1 MDKWFIAFSV
11 FYYRILRYLNITYF
25 IYNKSTNRLEQRN
38 RNPRKRRLLRRALL
52 SIICLYSFCLASIP
66 FVFLVYLSIFAVKW
80 TVFQYTTIAYNVHVC
95 FTIIANISII
105 IYQVQRR
112 STSRVLVKLCN
123 KLFEIHEMLTT
134 LTGQRINNV
143 ELYIKGL
150 LALKLILIIWFV
162 IMTACNY
169 RLLLNDLFGFPI
181 FELAYMAHYMWL
193 LNVQK
198 TYELL
203 NDFVRRQVEELPPI
217 TECTTKCR
225 VRTEPLL
232 RALALNA
239 QTKELLLDF
248 LQRFNWFAKL
258 ALLGQLELVK
268 LGNNLLTC
276 AVTACNNCEV
286 TLPKAALHLLNA
298 LLLAILN
305 DTLHTEETN
314 FYEMLT
320 IIVTK
325 LSKRDTVCNNCKEL
339 LSLVS

>member
-1 MDKWFIAFSV
+1 
-11 FYYRILRYLNITYF
+11 
-25 IYNKSTNRLEQRN
+25 
-38 RNPRKRRLLRRALL
+38 
-52 SIICLYSFCLASIP
+52 
-66 FVFLVYLSIFAVKW
+66 
-80 TVFQYTTIAYNVHVC
+80 
-95 FTIIANISII
+95 
-105 IYQVQRR
+105 
-112 STSRVLVKLCN
+112 
-123 KLFEIHEMLTT
+123 
-134 LTGQRINNV
+134 
-143 ELYIKGL
+143 
-150 LALKLILIIWFV
+150 
-162 IMTACNY
+162 MTACNY

-217 TECTTKCR
+217 TECTTKCS

-239 QTKELLLDF
+239 QTKQLLLDF

-320 IIVTK
+320 IIVAT
-325 LSKRDTVCNNCKEL
+325 LSKRDFVCNNCKEL
-339 LSLVS
+339 LSLIDAHFCSKYLRTNSIQILEGFHWSKKCMFVLLNSLLLIAINMSQFELEIVENFNCTNVRYKGL